1 MGQETVERET
11 QLRIVARLAAVG
23 GWCLELDSLRFHPSP
38 EWLHLHDCKPTS
50 RPTTKQVLRHIAP
63 ADRHELIRR
72 LRRCARR
79 GEPFEMVIA
88 SRTFANRRVHMR
100 LIGEPEFDDLGH
112 VARIVGA
119 CQDVSLQVERELEL
133 AQHRSRLE
141 DLVEQRTRDLRTFSY
156 ALAHDLRAPISAMA
170 GFSQVVAERLPDD
183 LRARLGHYVDRIV
196 ANAGHAEDLIEG
208 ILELAS
214 ALQAPLHRQAVDLS
228 AIAWQALEHLRAHE
242 PQRPVDVE
250 VQPALNATGD
260 RRLLM
265 SVMQNLLG
273 NAWKFSL
280 HRNPARIEFGR
291 TPQGVFYVRD
301 NGVGF
306 SMEEAGQ
313 LFEPLR
319 RLPNPLN
326 VKGTGVGLAMASRI
340 VTRHGGRMWAE
351 AEPGVGATFWFT
363 LGEGG

>member
-1 MGQETVERET
+1 MGQETVHRET

-23 GWCLELDSLRFHPSP
+23 GWCLELDTLQFHPSA
-38 EWLHLHDCKPTS
+38 EWLNLHDCRPTAH
-50 RPTTKQVLRHIAP
+50 PTTKQVLRRIAP

-88 SRTFANRRVHMR
+88 TRTFANRRVHMR
-100 LIGEPEFDDLGH
+100 LIAEPEFDELGH

-119 CQDVSLQVERELEL
+119 CQDVSSQVEREQEL

-170 GFSQVVAERLPDD
+170 GFSQVVAERMPPD
-183 LRARLGHYVDRIV
+183 LRGKLGHYIDRIV

-214 ALQAPLHRQAVDLS
+214 ALQAPLHRQEVDLS
-228 AIAWQALEHLRAHE
+228 AIAWQALEHLRAHAPSRSVE
-242 PQRPVDVE
+242 IE
-250 VQPALNATGD
+250 VQPAMQASGD

-265 SVMQNLLG
+265 SVMQNLLS
-273 NAWKFSL
+273 NAWKFTV
-280 HRNPARIEFGR
+280 HRSPAHIVFGR
-291 TPQGVFYVRD
+291 TPEGVFYVRD

-306 SMEEAGQ
+306 SMEEAGM

-319 RLPNPLN
+319 RLPSALK

-340 VTRHGGRMWAE
+340 VTRHGGKMWAE
-351 AEPGVGATFWFT
+351 AEPGAGATFWFT
-363 LGEGG
+363 LGED